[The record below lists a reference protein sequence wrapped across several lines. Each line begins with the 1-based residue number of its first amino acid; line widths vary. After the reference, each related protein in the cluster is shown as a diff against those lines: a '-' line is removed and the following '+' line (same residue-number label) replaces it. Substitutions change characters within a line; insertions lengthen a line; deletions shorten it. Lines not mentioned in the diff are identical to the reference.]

1 VLETSDRFKGL
12 KAMTSVLGRWSLGA
26 RRLPN
31 YHQQCQNDSGK
42 GAAIAACRRL
52 ALAAIVVVR
61 CSNDLNIIFI
71 MFGLPCTSCELME

>member
-1 VLETSDRFKGL
+1 VLETSDRFKGS
-12 KAMTSVLGRWSLGA
+12 KATTLALGRWSLGA

-42 GAAIAACRRL
+42 GAATAACRRL

-61 CSNDLNIIFI
+61 CSDE
-71 MFGLPCTSCELME
+71 G